1 MRISVEAWSPDYG
14 GEVDFAG
21 PEDATVEVVDVTCE
35 GREWLPVEPGP
46 LGALADLPLAFVD
59 GTRRLDARVFITP
72 NGGMPT
78 PGLAGSV
85 GVGAVVC
92 DPAPS
97 GVNGRRSSD
106 GITRRAEIVDLR
118 IDRFLAGAAGTAA
131 ELPAGPGLD
140 YRRLP
145 VPGPTMDACVYGI
158 HEAMRAREAAL
169 ALELAGD
176 HLVFIDGPLAVMRPG
191 PQAIVGF
198 IKSHHVRYLTDED
211 ETILQSLGCGQRTPL
226 FCFGEPRPRYA
237 WYLRLCDLPQDQHA
251 WHGLIR
257 CEAPAALPLD
267 DVTALADASAALLP
281 AFASLPYWDPRAPQ
295 NLVPVAGLEKRLH
308 HLLGDRELIYR
319 MIRSAAKRV
328 SDRGDA
334 VA

>member
-1 MRISVEAWSPDYG
+1 MEPRLR
-14 GEVDFAG
+14 GEVDFEG
-21 PEDATVEVVDVTCE
+21 PDEVTVEAVDTTCE
-35 GREWLPVEPGP
+35 GRDWAPVDPGPIGALGELPV
-46 LGALADLPLAFVD
+46 AFVD
-59 GTRRLDARVFITP
+59 GTRRLEARVFLTP

-92 DPAPS
+92 APAPA
-97 GVNGRRSSD
+97 GVNGRKATN
-106 GITRRAEIVDLR
+106 GTKRRAEVVELR
-118 IDRFLAGAAGTAA
+118 IDRFLAGAGGTAA

-145 VPGPTMDACVYGI
+145 VPGSSIDACVYGI

-191 PQAIVGF
+191 PQAVVGF
-198 IKSHHVRYLTDED
+198 IKSHHVRYLNEED
-211 ETILQSLGCGQRTPL
+211 EAILPMLGCGQRTPM

-237 WYLRLCDLPQDQHA
+237 WYLRLCDLPQGQHG

-257 CEAPAALPLD
+257 CEAPAALPLPE
-267 DVTALADASAALLP
+267 VVALADASAALLP
-281 AFASLPYWDPRAPQ
+281 AFASAPYWDPRVPQ
-295 NLVPVAGLEKRLH
+295 NLVPVAGLEKRLR

-328 SDRGDA
+328 SEQGDA